1 MKRQSASSQL
11 WLFED
16 GELPHA
22 APQFTPLCLAFVLE
36 CMDAL
41 NRLAWPRRGR
51 AGMIRETMRG
61 VVIPFSNR
69 AGVTR
74 EITKALRG
82 DYPMTPDFRAEVE
95 SLRPKMRKLLPFKR
109 P

>member
-1 MKRQSASSQL
+1 MKRLPASSQL

-16 GELPHA
+16 GEIPRA

-41 NRLAWPRRGR
+41 DRLAWPHSGR

-61 VVIPFSNR
+61 AVIPFSNR

-74 EITKALRG
+74 AITRVLRG
-82 DYPMTPDFRAEVE
+82 DFPMPPDFRAEVE
-95 SLRPKMRKLLPFKR
+95 RLRPQVREKLPFT
-109 P
+109 